1 MHFIFVLISLM
12 LGIQKIFILFDVFG
26 IVVSTL
32 ILSRSIGFLNKK
44 MLKIEH
50 MLWKWLILGIA
61 SLSFLMS

>member
-32 ILSRSIGFLNKK
+32 ILSRCIGFLNKK